1 MESDLT
7 TQLLHDK
14 DEENY
19 QWSRRGLAAYCQIPD
34 DIAQLYAMA
43 NLSIGPKLRT
53 MEDRVALT
61 LAVPQNLKHLLLGT
75 NSLYRHHSVQMYR
88 EVRLHPWS
96 RTSILIFSGLLA
108 AGCGMTALM
117 VNIAPLPPPGN
128 GPPEP
133 GGTRIGITIFYGLL
147 ALLGGGWL
155 YFFNSAKAKAQFTR
169 PVAGSTS
176 FGGARPLSV
185 TIIGSFLLLSV
196 AMFMIL
202 GFCAVPAT
210 FFGLL
215 VIGLPGHLLYIGFG
229 GIALWLGIG
238 LLRLN
243 PLARFVAVG
252 YFTFLVLNGLLFFV
266 VLPGY
271 TQRVNTSL
279 AILPSELRPAQ
290 VGGYARSMAASMLT
304 SVLINAIP
312 IWFLLTGR
320 DAIYFLLEKREGH
333 IQEVCEFEMRGGLCR
348 NQRYQSP
355 Y

>member
-1 MESDLT
+1 MKRSAGVT
-7 TQLLHDK
+7 ASAVATIIGAMICLLLAALMFI
-14 DEENY
+14 
-19 QWSRRGLAAYCQIPD
+19 GLAFRGSQPGTPAFVRAGLILGGALMLVLSSWG
-34 DIAQLYAMA
+34 IATG
-43 NLSIGPKLRT
+43 IGLFKLR
-53 MEDRVALT
+53 
-61 LAVPQNLKHLLLGT
+61 
-75 NSLYRHHSVQMYR
+75 
-88 EVRLHPWS
+88 PWS

-252 YFTFLVLNGLLFFV
+252 YFTFLVLNGLLFV

-320 DAIYFLLEKREGH
+320 DAFSRKASNPAAPDCTGVEKP
-333 IQEVCEFEMRGGLCR
+333 L
-348 NQRYQSP
+348 
-355 Y
+355 